1 MEITTFNPLVVTS
14 KGDDVVALFEALGF
28 EKRHA
33 PVLDEVEQT
42 ASTQEVRLKNEN
54 GFAVD
59 VAYQEGMP
67 RDMTIIRM
75 NVRDFDEA
83 YDFLISK
90 GFTNASGGDKV
101 TDTGSSRSALMVSPT
116 GFAINIAQHIRK

>member
-83 YDFLISK
+83 YEVLK
-90 GFTNASGGDKV
+90 KHGFKNTRGDETVETDHAKAATMVAESGL
-101 TDTGSSRSALMVSPT
+101 TI
-116 GFAINIAQHIRK
+116 AIIEHLK

>member
-83 YDFLISK
+83 YEVLKKHGFKNTRGEDTIENDRVKAATMVAESGLTIALIEHK
-90 GFTNASGGDKV
+90 
-101 TDTGSSRSALMVSPT
+101 R
-116 GFAINIAQHIRK
+116 